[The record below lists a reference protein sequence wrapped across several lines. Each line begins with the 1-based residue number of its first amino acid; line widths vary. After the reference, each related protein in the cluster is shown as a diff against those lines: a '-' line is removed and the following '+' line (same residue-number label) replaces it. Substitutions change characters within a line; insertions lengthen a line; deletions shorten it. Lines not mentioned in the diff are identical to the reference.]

1 MMREYTGR
9 GPLKARTT
17 IRDNVV
23 LVMLEQTLMK
33 GEQVF
38 VDKGRTENVLALRHE
53 YQEAMRDESSEKVA
67 ELTGRGVIAMMSAGC
82 SVFDHLSSSP
92 AVDRGVQRDVR
103 AGRHQQISTCGIGAG
118 SRSGHLGRR
127 TPILVRTPAPILW
140 TLTTH
145 TSAPASIAQV
155 GSRSWKGR
163 WALHASS
170 TISGCRAVADLHVA
184 SMSAHVP

>member
-23 LVMLEQTLMK
+23 LVMLEQTLTK

-67 ELTGRGVIAMMSAGC
+67 ELTGRGVIAMMSAN
-82 SVFDHLSSSP
+82 HL
-92 AVDRGVQRDVR
+92 ALDLAAEIYVLDRPPD
-103 AGRHQQISTCGIGAG
+103 HQQG
-118 SRSGHLGRR
+118 SSLR
-127 TPILVRTPAPILW
+127 PA
-140 TLTTH
+140 
-145 TSAPASIAQV
+145 AA
-155 GSRSWKGR
+155 
-163 WALHASS
+163 
-170 TISGCRAVADLHVA
+170 
-184 SMSAHVP
+184 